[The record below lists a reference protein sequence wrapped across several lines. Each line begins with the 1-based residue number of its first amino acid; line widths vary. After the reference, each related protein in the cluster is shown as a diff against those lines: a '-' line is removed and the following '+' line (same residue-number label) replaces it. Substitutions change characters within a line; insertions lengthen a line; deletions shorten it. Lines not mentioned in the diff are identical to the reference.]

1 MTTEAPLHID
11 PEMLPILERMR
22 LRMANAP
29 AFDSVPFD
37 QMRARASS
45 LFAVFNEDPPP
56 LRSVRDLTIPGPGG
70 DLPARLYDPTDG
82 QEPAPL
88 LLYLHGGGWVI
99 GDLDLE
105 DRAIRLLALAS
116 GARIISLDY
125 RLAPEHPFPV
135 PIDDVVA
142 AFRWLV
148 ANAATFRGTAD
159 KIAVGGASA
168 GANLAMA
175 GALRLRDEGGQAP
188 CLMVL
193 LYGVFGV
200 DQTTESYREFARP
213 ELFTP
218 AMEVFFQIYAGDEEK
233 RQNPLVAPLLADL
246 SGLPPAFVNAAG
258 LDTLR
263 DDSRALAARL
273 AEVGVP
279 VEFKEY
285 PGVLHG
291 FTQYSRVSQVARDA
305 IDDAGRALAAVI
317 RPPRPASTPVSL
329 DVTASQKEPSA

>member
-1 MTTEAPLHID
+1 MTTDAPLYID

-29 AFDSVPFD
+29 AFDSLPFD

-45 LFAVFNEDPPP
+45 LFAVFNEDPPHV
-56 LRSVRDLTIPGPGG
+56 RSVRDLTIPGPGS

-88 LLYLHGGGWVI
+88 LLYMHGGGWVI

-148 ANAATFRGTAD
+148 ANAATFGGTAD
-159 KIAVGGASA
+159 RIAVGGASA
-168 GANLAMA
+168 GANLALA
-175 GALRLRDEGGQAP
+175 GALRIRDEGGQAP

-200 DQTTESYREFARP
+200 DQATASYREFARP
-213 ELFTP
+213 ELFAP
-218 AMEVFFQIYAGDEEK
+218 AMEAFFQFYAGDEEK

-291 FTQYSRVSQVARDA
+291 FTQYSRVSQAARDA

-317 RPPRPASTPVSL
+317 RPPRQAVAPASL
-329 DVTASQKEPSA
+329 DVPTSPKEPTA

>member
-1 MTTEAPLHID
+1 MTTEAPLYID

-29 AFDSVPFD
+29 AFESVPFD

-56 LRSVRDLTIPGPGG
+56 LRSVRDLAIPGPGG

-82 QEPAPL
+82 KEPAPL
-88 LLYLHGGGWVI
+88 LLYMHGGGWVI

-148 ANAATFRGTAD
+148 ANATTFGGTAD

-188 CLMVL
+188 CLLVL

-200 DQTTESYREFARP
+200 DQTTASYREFARP

-218 AMEVFFQIYAGDEEK
+218 AMEAFFQIYAGDEAK
-233 RQNPLVAPLLADL
+233 RQHPLVAPLLADL

-317 RPPRPASTPVSL
+317 RPPRPPSAPVSL
-329 DVTASQKEPSA
+329 DVPTPQTEPSA

>member
-1 MTTEAPLHID
+1 MTTEMPFYID
-11 PEMLPILERMR
+11 PDMLPILERMR

-29 AFDSVPFD
+29 AFESVPFD

-45 LFAVFNEDPPP
+45 LFAEFNEDPPP
-56 LRSVRDLTIPGPGG
+56 LKSVRDLTIPAPGG

-82 QEPAPL
+82 QNPAPL
-88 LLYLHGGGWVI
+88 LLYMHGGGWVI
-99 GDLDLE
+99 GDLELE

-116 GARIISLDY
+116 GARIVSLDY
-125 RLAPEHPFPV
+125 RLAPEHPFPEPV
-135 PIDDVVA
+135 DDVVA
-142 AFRWLV
+142 AFRWLA
-148 ANAATFRGTAD
+148 ANAETFGGTAD
-159 KIAVGGASA
+159 RIAVGGASA

-175 GALRLRDEGGQAP
+175 ATLRLRDEGGPAP

-200 DQTTESYREFARP
+200 DQTTASYRKFARP
-213 ELFTP
+213 DLFAP
-218 AMEVFFQIYAGDEEK
+218 AMENFFQIYAGDEEK
-233 RQNPLVAPLLADL
+233 RRHPLVAPLLADL
-246 SGLPPAFVNAAG
+246 SGLPPAFVMAAG
-258 LDTLR
+258 VDTLR

-273 AEVGVP
+273 VEVGVP

-305 IDDAGRALAAVI
+305 IDAAGWALAAI
-317 RPPRPASTPVSL
+317 TRRDPRGPVVSKPISLKEAS
-329 DVTASQKEPSA
+329 A